1 MNFAEE
7 LKMVRE
13 NKLEEYAIEFAEEIN
28 PKLLESAAEG
38 FTGYEIKLED
48 REDAHILRNSEFRKH
63 LELLLEGC
71 EVRIDEK
78 EFTNLLFKNK
88 YYRSYL
94 VISWK

>member
-13 NKLEEYAIEFAEEIN
+13 NKLEEYAIEFAEKIN
-28 PKLLESAAEG
+28 PKLLASAAKG

-48 REDAHILRNSEFRKH
+48 LEDAHMLRNSEFLKH

-71 EVRIDEK
+71 KVRIDEK

-94 VISWK
+94 VICWK